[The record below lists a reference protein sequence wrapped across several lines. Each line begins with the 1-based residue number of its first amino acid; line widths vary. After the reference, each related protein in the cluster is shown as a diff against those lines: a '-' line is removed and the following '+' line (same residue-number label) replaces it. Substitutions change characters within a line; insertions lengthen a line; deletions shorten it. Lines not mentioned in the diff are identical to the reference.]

1 MRSCAE
7 CGAEFYRRGMRR
19 TQRFCSNS
27 CAQKEKMRR
36 PDLRANVEAVLLRA
50 ATSQATRPATRTEI
64 MCPLNWRTCIDCGT
78 EFLAPRRSGGAKR
91 CGPCTEAWNRSAALD
106 HYYRVRRP
114 RDGFGQ
120 RQNTCST
127 CGSQFI
133 GPGRSRR
140 AYCSRTCAL
149 AIRRGL
155 VVIEAFMP
163 AEIYKRDGFRCG
175 ICLRPMAMSRAV
187 PHPDAPTIDHILP
200 VAEGGVHSR
209 AKRSRCSLPMQLSA

>member
-1 MRSCAE
+1 
-7 CGAEFYRRGMRR
+7 MRR

-175 ICLRPMAMSRAV
+175 ICLRPGLCPILTRRPSTISFPLPKAACIHEPTFALLTS
-187 PHPDAPTIDHILP
+187 DATQR
-200 VAEGGVHSR
+200 VAIE
-209 AKRSRCSLPMQLSA
+209 AKLNSG